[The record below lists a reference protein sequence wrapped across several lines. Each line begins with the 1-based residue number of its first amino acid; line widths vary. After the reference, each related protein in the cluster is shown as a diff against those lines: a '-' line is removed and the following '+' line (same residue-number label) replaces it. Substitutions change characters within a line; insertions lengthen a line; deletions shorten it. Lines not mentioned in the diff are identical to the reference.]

1 MGCVWVFQESSQ
13 FLWALESGS
22 EGRRQQLLLH
32 EAELL
37 GFGMLANLLME
48 KGNCFQQYRQVV
60 YVMGG

>member
-48 KGNCFQQYRQVV
+48 KRNCSQQYRQVV
-60 YVMGG
+60 YLMGG